1 MDSSHP
7 EDGCEEQWQTWAL
20 FLVPR
25 LLRSNPTDPWQ
36 VSRCS
41 SKPPQRF
48 MATRIRGFP
57 SFGAQSLPW
66 RASPLSTHPDD
77 GEAVQSNSYGA
88 WRGTGKPL
96 SAVETSEQ
104 IVAAVAATHRAAVER
119 LFALGRV
126 VIAVMQAAVLTLP
139 SGPKHFEVAHVLA
152 HAFALYAAL
161 QLVMV
166 WRRPKLEQ
174 KTCEFL
180 HTGDLVWASAISA
193 LSGGVSSHYYP
204 VFVLVLISAGYRWG
218 LRRAVMDAGII
229 VGVATTESL
238 MSYWG
243 LTPWAFEGDMFLTR
257 VGYIVV
263 LAFLFGILAEGQLAL
278 RFQALAV
285 GGIMA
290 RVSQDTLVVPV
301 VRAFLAEALDV
312 FQARRVVLAVQER
325 DAGSPVLWES
335 TRSAAGGDNTF
346 SRRHLTPAEWEAWFH
361 VLPADVA
368 SYEAE
373 CKNGSDPRRS
383 PLVLTRAGERFTGA
397 VAVPSALGGGLR
409 WRTVMAARVDASEHW
424 KARVY
429 VFDPALRP
437 GGYVRLAFLQNVAA
451 QVGPSFL
458 NVFLMRKLR
467 TSAASAERGRLAR
480 ELHDGAVQTLLGLEL
495 RLEVLRRRAGADGEL
510 ASELSQ
516 LQDIVRAGT
525 MDVRALI
532 ELLTPVTLE
541 PKELGVALHDLVQ
554 RFGRTNHIE
563 TAFEWAGADTELSP
577 RQSHD
582 AYRLAQEALVNVR
595 RHSGATRVHV
605 RFEADPGGALLIVE
619 DDGKGLGFVGRMS
632 HDQLAAGHMGPRV
645 LRERVEGM
653 GGRLVAESSDAGAR
667 LELSFPL
674 YAPE

>member
-7 EDGCEEQWQTWAL
+7 RTTGSKSGQTWAL
-20 FLVPR
+20 SLGTSIAR
-25 LLRSNPTDPWQ
+25 LQPDDPWQ
-36 VSRCS
+36 VSRPRS
-41 SKPPQRF
+41 SLTVTFAAVPSKPPQRS

-66 RASPLSTHPDD
+66 RASPLSTHPDE

-126 VIAVMQAAVLTLP
+126 VIAVIQAAVLTLP

-174 KTCEFL
+174 KTCEFPAHRGPRL
-180 HTGDLVWASAISA
+180 GFRHLRAIRWRQQS
-193 LSGGVSSHYYP
+193 LLPGVRAGP
-204 VFVLVLISAGYRWG
+204 DSAGYRWG

-325 DAGSPVLWES
+325 DAGAPVLWES

-346 SRRHLTPAEWEAWFH
+346 PVATSHPQSGRRGSTRSRPTWLR
-361 VLPADVA
+361 
-368 SYEAE
+368 
-373 CKNGSDPRRS
+373 
-383 PLVLTRAGERFTGA
+383 TR
-397 VAVPSALGGGLR
+397 PSA
-409 WRTVMAARVDASEHW
+409 RTA
-424 KARVY
+424 
-429 VFDPALRP
+429 
-437 GGYVRLAFLQNVAA
+437 
-451 QVGPSFL
+451 
-458 NVFLMRKLR
+458 
-467 TSAASAERGRLAR
+467 
-480 ELHDGAVQTLLGLEL
+480 
-495 RLEVLRRRAGADGEL
+495 
-510 ASELSQ
+510 
-516 LQDIVRAGT
+516 
-525 MDVRALI
+525 
-532 ELLTPVTLE
+532 
-541 PKELGVALHDLVQ
+541 
-554 RFGRTNHIE
+554 
-563 TAFEWAGADTELSP
+563 
-577 RQSHD
+577 
-582 AYRLAQEALVNVR
+582 
-595 RHSGATRVHV
+595 ATR
-605 RFEADPGGALLIVE
+605 
-619 DDGKGLGFVGRMS
+619 
-632 HDQLAAGHMGPRV
+632 
-645 LRERVEGM
+645 
-653 GGRLVAESSDAGAR
+653 GAR
-667 LELSFPL
+667 PWC
-674 YAPE
+674 